1 MDSEPEKSWIERR
14 VNAMRSKKFNRL
26 EDMQRYYLYAV
37 TVNGL
42 YYLVYASSE
51 LLNFLP
57 ITENDVKSAL
67 AVGNMRTYMSV
78 LDFFMARGRT
88 RTVRPGIPLYTKL
101 IRSVNDGVLC
111 SDANSEN
118 IIQTIFG
125 HFGYEVTGIHEGRI
139 QYAERSD
146 AN

>member
-1 MDSEPEKSWIERR
+1 MP
-14 VNAMRSKKFNRL
+14 
-26 EDMQRYYLYAV
+26 RYLLYAV
-37 TVNGL
+37 TVNGM
-42 YYLVYASSE
+42 YYLVYASSD

-67 AVGNMRTYMSV
+67 DMGNMRTYMSV
-78 LDFFMARGRT
+78 LDFFMARGRM

-101 IRSVNDGVLC
+101 IRSANDGVLC
-111 SDANSEN
+111 SDTHSES
-118 IIQTIFG
+118 IVQTIFG

-139 QYAERSD
+139 QYTERSD